1 MENITDVKCLSC
13 GAPAQYEIKKGCY
26 LCQYCG
32 GKVSVKEAM
41 EQKKGFRQLHQKK
54 MMDTVRRFP
63 LFKASCK
70 SCGAEVVFNE
80 NDALAKCAFC
90 GKSLVRKNYMQT
102 NNMPELIIPFKIT
115 REEAKERLLDW
126 CNKNRL
132 KAEARRI
139 KETLVFLPERTKLQ
153 KEIESNTDL
162 SENVPSEESKASEQS
177 VFNGFYLPYE
187 LVKGPVYCSVTRLA
201 EGNEYYCDGYIDEV
215 FVNRSSQM
223 NNLLLDGMEPYK
235 LSELTEFDFAYVAG
249 HQVKIGDIND
259 RELDQ
264 RIGDEVAKD
273 YAPAVRK
280 VLESKAVSVDVATKS
295 LMRLPVLLPAYYFF
309 DGDIVA
315 AVNGQT
321 GKVSVQSIR
330 NTHYFFIPWW
340 IKAIFWTIVSLS
352 ITVGIMFLCGAKQ
365 DLIRATLISL
375 GSITPIIMLAIF
387 SETTRHKLTVVSGK
401 RFFTSK
407 GGAYVRNKGQ
417 LVQEKKP
424 LKRKVTPPVFTEE
437 IDGKEQFV
445 VLRFTTFRRIITW
458 IFRAAVFLFLP
469 VIFALFINGFNFQ
482 RLNLGGSAVWF
493 CLAVPLIPVFIVKY
507 GILDLYDNPL
517 IYLIKENGKLK
528 RYKRKKKLPPLKEI
542 LKSIKDLLSERNL
555 RIIFLV
561 TLLIFG
567 IMVYLTAFGF
577 YEG

>member
-32 GKVSVKEAM
+32 GKVSVKEAL

-215 FVNRSSQM
+215 FVNRSSQL

-249 HQVKIGDIND
+249 HQVKIGDINE

-264 RIGDEVAKD
+264 RISDEVAKD

-280 VLESKAVSVDVATKS
+280 VLESKAVSVDVSTRS
-295 LMRLPVLLPAYYFF
+295 LMRLPVLLPAYYFS
-309 DGDIVA
+309 DGDIIA

-330 NTHYFFIPWW
+330 
-340 IKAIFWTIVSLS
+340 ATISSRFSRMRSVSSPNALRRSAASLRFRSLS
-352 ITVGIMFLCGAKQ
+352 RSSASDRWLSVTCKKRNGFGNPISILVLTYLTMIRVPFRSIPQ
-365 DLIRATLISL
+365 DARLRELQ
-375 GSITPIIMLAIF
+375 
-387 SETTRHKLTVVSGK
+387 RH
-401 RFFTSK
+401 F
-407 GGAYVRNKGQ
+407 
-417 LVQEKKP
+417 
-424 LKRKVTPPVFTEE
+424 
-437 IDGKEQFV
+437 QFV
-445 VLRFTTFRRIITW
+445 NGLRRHRFARHDIMNDGLSRQRQRHDAV
-458 IFRAAVFLFLP
+458 FRAVQDHVRAVR
-469 VIFALFINGFNFQ
+469 VGE
-482 RLNLGGSAVWF
+482 AVDPGTYQTYNDQTER
-493 CLAVPLIPVFIVKY
+493 V
-507 GILDLYDNPL
+507 D
-517 IYLIKENGKLK
+517 
-528 RYKRKKKLPPLKEI
+528 
-542 LKSIKDLLSERNL
+542 SERGTAYHRTCHCNRGPYIKMQVLVDDFSQNVKPAGGGVDMEQDGL
-555 RIIFLV
+555 REAHDEHE
-561 TLLIFG
+561 T
-567 IMVYLTAFGF
+567 
-577 YEG
+577 